1 MVTGDDNTTPSNVK
15 DKGEDNINGGLN
27 GTKEGRVVVVGYQ
40 ILIPRIME
48 LIVIQ
53 GYVIRRG

>member
-1 MVTGDDNTTPSNVK
+1 M

-40 ILIPRIME
+40 QPREIRILIPRIME